1 MEYELIRNGGVAMSA
16 SKIDQG
22 ERLHGL
28 DALRGGALL
37 LGVVLHASMSFIPAP
52 IWIVADS
59 QQSVWAGVLFF
70 AIHLFRMAT
79 FFLLAGLF
87 AHMMLNRRGVV
98 GFLKDRVIRIAG
110 PLTVFWTPIMAAIIA
125 VLIWNAVRQAA
136 GAPMGPP
143 PPPPTYTWLTVPL
156 THLWFL
162 WVLMLFYVAA
172 LILRAPFAALDRRGD
187 WGRAIDLLTGLLVTP
202 WGAFVLAAPL
212 TVALRF
218 EPNWVPFFGIP
229 TPDHGLVPNTPAVVG
244 FGLAFGFGFLLARR
258 RDLLAQLETWAPVNL
273 GLAVGAGAVLL
284 MLAGGPGPSIIPLTD
299 PTAKAMAAAALGLA
313 TYTSAFAAVG
323 LALRVFS
330 GHRTKRRYLAD
341 ASYWIYIVHLPL
353 VMVGQV
359 LIQDWDVVWPV
370 KLTVVV
376 VGVLAVSIASYEL
389 LIRHSFMGRWL
400 NGRRVPWGRK
410 RDAEPVP
417 AE

>member
-1 MEYELIRNGGVAMSA
+1 MSA
-16 SKIDQG
+16 SEIDQS

-37 LGVVLHASMSFIPAP
+37 LGVVLHACMSFIPAP
-52 IWIVADS
+52 IWIVADD
-59 QQSVWAGVLFF
+59 QQSVGAGVLFF

-87 AHMMLNRRGVV
+87 AHMMLGRRGVG
-98 GFLKDRVIRIAG
+98 GFLKDRLIRIAM
-110 PLTVFWTPIMAAIIA
+110 PLGVFWTPVMAGIIA

-143 PPPPTYTWLTVPL
+143 PPPPTYTWLTLPL

-162 WVLMLFYVAA
+162 WVLMLFYVAV
-172 LILRAPFAALDRRGD
+172 LILRAPFAALDRDGG
-187 WGRAIDLLTGLLVTP
+187 WGRSVDRLTGMLATP
-202 WGAFVLAAPL
+202 WGAVVLALPL
-212 TVALRF
+212 AVALWF

-229 TPDHGLVPNTPAVVG
+229 TPDHGLVPNLSATVG
-244 FGLAFGFGFLLARR
+244 FGLAFGFGFLLDRR
-258 RDLLAQLETWAPVNL
+258 RDLLARLQAWAPVSL
-273 GLAVGAGAVLL
+273 GLAVGAGAILL
-284 MLAGGPGPSIIPLTD
+284 MTAGGPAPSIVPVTD
-299 PTAKAMAAAALGLA
+299 PATKAMAAAALGVA
-313 TYTSAFAAVG
+313 TFASAFAAVG
-323 LALRVFS
+323 IALRVFS
-330 GHRTKRRYLAD
+330 SHSAVRRYLAD

-353 VMVGQV
+353 VMAGQV
-359 LIQDWDVVWPV
+359 LIQDRDMVWPV
-370 KLTVVV
+370 KLAVVV

-400 NGRRVPWGRK
+400 NGRRVPWRRK

-417 AE
+417 AHSPAE